1 MKKFLVASILAMTTV
16 CGANAGS
23 ISLNDAYLGMELG
36 MGFIS
41 YEDISGE
48 ALKYVPNS
56 AFLLG
61 FDLGAKFLPL
71 ESTWNPGISLN
82 YNLSFPTEPEKSIT
96 KQKPSYTFWTIG
108 ADFDN
113 YFALGNNAKPE
124 DRTDFVFGLG
134 IHSITTSVSGGGANG
149 SDSSMALAFKLGID
163 QGISEDLKFVARLHY
178 FIPTEEGVSSFTK
191 LSIGF
196 KKVF

>member
-1 MKKFLVASILAMTTV
+1 MKKFLTASVLAMSTI
-16 CGANAGS
+16 CGANAAS

-41 YEDISGE
+41 YKDISGE
-48 ALKYVPNS
+48 YLKYVPTS

-71 ESTWNPGISLN
+71 SSAWNPGISLN
-82 YNLSFPTEPEKSIT
+82 YNVSFPTEPEKAVY
-96 KQKPSYTFWTIG
+96 KQKPSYTFTTIG

-113 YFALGNNAKPE
+113 YFAMSGKSA

-134 IHSITTSVSGGGANG
+134 IHSITTSIVGGGMSG
-149 SDSSMALAFKLGID
+149 SDTTMAIAFKLGFD
-163 QGISEDLKFVARLHY
+163 QGITEDLKFVGRLHY
-178 FIPTEEGVSSFTK
+178 FIPSEEGINSFTK
-191 LSIGF
+191 LSVGF
-196 KKVF
+196 KMVF